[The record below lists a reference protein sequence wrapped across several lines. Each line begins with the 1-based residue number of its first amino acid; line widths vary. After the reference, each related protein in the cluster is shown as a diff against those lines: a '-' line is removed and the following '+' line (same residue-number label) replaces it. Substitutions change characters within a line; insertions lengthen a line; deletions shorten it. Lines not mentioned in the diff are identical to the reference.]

1 MKLLDKEILTAD
13 EVAELLQ
20 ISKVTLWKLRKYRGL
35 PSFKVGR
42 EVRFFK
48 HELLRWIQ
56 DERYREAQ
64 LGLEFSSPS
73 GSREKTEVITQPR
86 AGTKGNLQRKLTR
99 S

>member
-20 ISKVTLWKLRKYRGL
+20 VSKVTLWKLRKYRGL

-48 HELLRWIQ
+48 HELLQWIQ
-56 DERYREAQ
+56 EERYKQAQ
-64 LGLEFSSPS
+64 LRLDLEN
-73 GSREKTEVITQPR
+73 RT
-86 AGTKGNLQRKLTR
+86 LRKIP
-99 S
+99 

>member
-1 MKLLDKEILTAD
+1 MKLLDKEIFTAD
-13 EVAELLQ
+13 EVAKLLQ

-64 LGLEFSSPS
+64 LGLGFEQQLKRQANAKKQGKQAAVVS
-73 GSREKTEVITQPR
+73 
-86 AGTKGNLQRKLTR
+86 
-99 S
+99 